1 MFTPHRK
8 SNKLAALVNN
18 LVIDLPTPINLSI
31 WWNFG
36 SLLGLCL
43 AVQVVTGLFLA
54 MHYSPHTDLAF
65 HSVAHI
71 ARDVTSGWF
80 LRSLHANG
88 ASAFFM
94 CMYLHMARSLYY
106 GSYKNVETWNVG
118 VTMLIISMA
127 TAFMGYLLPWGQ
139 MSFWG
144 ATVITNMFSAI
155 PYIGVTL
162 VEWLWGG
169 FSVNNA
175 TLNRFFALHFIL
187 PFMLIALILA
197 HLMFLHSTGS
207 NNPLGISSNIHKTP
221 FHMYYSVKDLVGMI
235 LLLMLVM
242 TILFYSPNI
251 LGDPENFIP
260 ANPLTTPTHIKPEW
274 YFLWAYTILRSIPN
288 KLGGVIA
295 MFSAILMLY
304 LLPLSTHHKRGMA
317 YYPPTQFLIWTF
329 ISVTLMLTW
338 IGGRPVEPPFETL
351 GKIMTFLYFSSMMM
365 IVISNHK
372 WDNATIN

>member
-1 MFTPHRK
+1 MFAPHRK
-8 SNKLAALVNN
+8 SNKLTSLVNN

-43 AVQVVTGLFLA
+43 TIQVVTGLFLA

-65 HSVAHI
+65 YSVAHI
-71 ARDVTSGWF
+71 TRDVSSGWF

-106 GSYKNVETWNVG
+106 GSYKNVETWNIG

-155 PYIGVTL
+155 PYMGVTL

-187 PFMLIALILA
+187 PFILISLVLA

-221 FHMYYSVKDLVGMI
+221 FHMYYSVKDSVGII
-235 LLLMLVM
+235 LLVILLMM
-242 TILFYSPNI
+242 ILFYSPNM

-304 LLPLSTHHKRGMA
+304 LLPLPSHNKRGMA
-317 YYPPTQFLIWTF
+317 YYPPTQFLIWMF
-329 ISVTLMLTW
+329 ISITFMLTW
-338 IGGRPVEPPFETL
+338 IGGRPVEPPFETV
-351 GKIMTFLYFSSMMM
+351 GKILTFMYFSSMMM
-365 IVISNHK
+365 IIMSNHK
-372 WDNATIN
+372 WDKMTTN